1 MNVKFSHFPE
11 CFLIPIIISGLNSN
25 CSDLSDMRNL
35 QEQVKKAFCIPKI
48 ALTFHCLNNL
58 F

>member
-35 QEQVKKAFCIPKI
+35 QEQAKKSVTKNCTD
-48 ALTFHCLNNL
+48 LSL
-58 F
+58 FE